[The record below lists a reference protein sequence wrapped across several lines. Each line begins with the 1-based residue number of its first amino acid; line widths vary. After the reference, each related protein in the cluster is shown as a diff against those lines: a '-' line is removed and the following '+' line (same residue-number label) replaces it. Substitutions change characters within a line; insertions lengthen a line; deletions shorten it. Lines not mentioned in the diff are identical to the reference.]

1 MATGG
6 TTTNN
11 PNTPNY
17 GDRPPAI
24 EGYGGGGFRVDG
36 VIHKGSLIV
45 LPARLVEWAVSDFE
59 QIDEVSLPPALF
71 GDGQVE
77 LLLLGCGA
85 RMQMVP
91 HALRDAI
98 RAAGTVIEPMDTG
111 AAVRTYNILL
121 GENRQV
127 AAALIAVD

>member
-1 MATGG
+1 MATGS
-6 TTTNN
+6 N
-11 PNTPNY
+11 PSKPSNSPNSR
-17 GDRPPAI
+17 DRPPAI

-36 VIHKGSLIV
+36 AVHKGSLIV
-45 LPARLVEWAVSDFE
+45 LPTGILAWDVGDFA
-59 QIDEVSLPPALF
+59 QIDEATLPPALLA
-71 GDGQVE
+71 DANVE

-85 RMQMVP
+85 RLQMVP
-91 HALRDAI
+91 RALRDAI

-121 GENRQV
+121 GEHRRV

>member
-1 MATGG
+1 MATGND
-6 TTTNN
+6 TT
-11 PNTPNY
+11 NTPNSPNF
-17 GDRPPAI
+17 GDRPPVI
-24 EGYGGGGFRVDG
+24 EGYGAGGFRVDG

-45 LPARLVEWAVSDFE
+45 LPTRVVPWNVGDFA
-59 QIDEVSLPPALF
+59 QIDEASLPPALF
-71 GDGQVE
+71 GDAQVE
-77 LLLLGCGA
+77 LLLLGCGV

-91 HALRDAI
+91 RALRDAI

-127 AAALIAVD
+127 AAALVAVD